1 MRFVDFVKDIDEVDF
16 WIGGGYLYFVLCC
29 FGDESKVV
37 MMKKLLERGLEV
49 NGRDNNDDILFYL
62 MVIIVDCVLMRF
74 LVENGVDFFVKN
86 WLGEIVLY
94 LFVFSN
100 ELDGF

>member
-1 MRFVDFVKDIDEVDF
+1 MDFVKDINEVDF
-16 WIGGGYLYFVLCC
+16 WIGGGYFYFVFCC
-29 FGDESKVV
+29 FDDESKVV
-37 MMKKLLERGLEV
+37 MMKKLLEKGLEV

-100 ELDGF
+100 EFDGF